1 MISLRSFGRR
11 KNAGKKRNGIRGNRK
26 GKTILLAG
34 AAVLCLLAAAAVGLS
49 QKEEETVAVIG
60 GADGPTSIFVRS
72 NDGSAL
78 DAVFEED
85 ADQ

>member
-1 MISLRSFGRR
+1 M
-11 KNAGKKRNGIRGNRK
+11 RGNRK

-34 AAVLCLLAAAAVGLS
+34 AAVLCLLAAAVGLS

-60 GADGPTSIFVRS
+60 GADGPTSIFVRG

>member
-1 MISLRSFGRR
+1 M
-11 KNAGKKRNGIRGNRK
+11 KKDGGNYMEKDSSKRK

-78 DAVFEED
+78 DAAFETEED